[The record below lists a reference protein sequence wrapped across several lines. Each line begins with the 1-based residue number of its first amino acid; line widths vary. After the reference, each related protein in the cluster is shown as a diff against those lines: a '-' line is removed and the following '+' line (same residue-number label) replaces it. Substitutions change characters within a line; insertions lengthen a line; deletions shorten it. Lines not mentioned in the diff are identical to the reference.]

1 LDVTKMACMNIL
13 NQHALSSDSSDHLLQ
28 TLHHDLKLLLEF
40 TDNVISTCGTYGD
53 ENSALRTLIRHFE
66 ADVECYQSKMKEM
79 KAELVEAR
87 SQIAALMIKN
97 QALESD
103 KHHLDNQIDAVREIL
118 MDSLDTISETNRKK
132 LEFLTDKSRREE
144 RESVV
149 SETGIDYDHTDDS
162 FEGAE
167 VKVLKKNNNVEN
179 ELLKINRKR
188 INAANDLNFPLEST
202 VDVESFLPLKKAKD
216 DCFKKNNLGT
226 EILVPDTVAG
236 AAKQSK
242 KFFFDPLSP
251 KPATLPKPSL
261 NRSFSDSQL
270 SSPNQQ
276 EILKF
281 NATPL
286 KAYTPLLKSQPNL
299 SQKFDCTPTV
309 SSLPSKRH
317 AFVQKTVLKQE
328 NCDVCNERLK
338 FGKLIYRCQGNNND
352 SFAFVFSSNEE
363 NFCEDC
369 KIQCHQDCRIGVQT
383 HCVLNTSSGKQG
395 KGKLSDYI
403 PAKRPFIPH
412 IIIHCV
418 YEIERRG
425 LNSVGLYRIPGTESK
440 VNDLYQKFISSR
452 RAPNLR
458 IVDDINVLTSCL
470 KKFLQNLKEPLIPLT
485 SRHDF
490 IKAAANEDSIKQ
502 VREIHSAICE
512 LPMPNRDTLA
522 FLIVHLQRVSEE
534 YMHNKMPAANL
545 AKIFAPSLLGFAPNN
560 MIRSSDELLK
570 LEKVVKVLL
579 NLSTDYWKQFFDSQ
593 EIKQITTLRPF
604 SNVTRSVINN
614 TMKQTPARNT
624 TGVGAYSNFDRTRT
638 GGKNTVL
645 PPWR

>member
-1 LDVTKMACMNIL
+1 MIANLLFSRRSTMYHLDVIKMACLNIL

-79 KAELVEAR
+79 KAELIEAR

-144 RESVV
+144 RESIV

-162 FEGAE
+162 LEGTE
-167 VKVLKKNNNVEN
+167 VKVLKKNNNVDN
-179 ELLKINRKR
+179 ELVKVNRKR
-188 INAANDLNFPLEST
+188 INAADDLNLPLKSA
-202 VDVESFLPLKKAKD
+202 VDVESFLPLKKPKD
-216 DCFKKNNLGT
+216 GHFNKNTPGT
-226 EILVPDTVAG
+226 EILIPDTVTG

-251 KPATLPKPSL
+251 KTATLPKPSL

-270 SSPNQQ
+270 SSPNFH

-299 SQKFDCTPTV
+299 AQKVDCTPTV
-309 SSLPSKRH
+309 SNLPNKKH

-338 FGKLIYRCQGNNND
+338 FGKLIFRCQ
-352 SFAFVFSSNEE
+352 
-363 NFCEDC
+363 DC

-383 HCVLNTSSGKQG
+383 HCVLNTSCGKQG

-458 IVDDINVLTSCL
+458 IVDDIHVLTSCL
-470 KKFLQNLKEPLIPLT
+470 KKFLHNLKEPLIPLT

-490 IKAAANEDSIKQ
+490 IKAAADEDSIKQ
-502 VREIHSAICE
+502 ICEMHSAICE

-534 YMHNKMPAANL
+534 CMHNKMPVANL
-545 AKIFAPSLLGFAPNN
+545 AKIFVPSILGLASNN

-593 EIKQITTLRPF
+593 EIKQITTVRPF
-604 SNVTRSVINN
+604 SNVTRSIINN

-624 TGVGAYSNFDRTRT
+624 TGVTGYSNFDRTRI

>member
-1 LDVTKMACMNIL
+1 LDVTKMACLNIL
-13 NQHALSSDSSDHLLQ
+13 NQHALSSDCSDHLLQ

-79 KAELVEAR
+79 KAELIEAR

-144 RESVV
+144 RESIV
-149 SETGIDYDHTDDS
+149 SETGIDFDHTDDS
-162 FEGAE
+162 LEGTE
-167 VKVLKKNNNVEN
+167 VKVLKKNNNVDN
-179 ELLKINRKR
+179 ELVKVNRKR
-188 INAANDLNFPLEST
+188 INAADDLNLPLKSA
-202 VDVESFLPLKKAKD
+202 VDVESFLPLKKPKD
-216 DCFKKNNLGT
+216 DRFK
-226 EILVPDTVAG
+226 
-236 AAKQSK
+236 KQSK

-251 KPATLPKPSL
+251 KTTILPKPSL

-299 SQKFDCTPTV
+299 AQKVDCTPTV
-309 SSLPSKRH
+309 SSLPNKKH

-338 FGKLIYRCQGNNND
+338 FGKLIFRCQ
-352 SFAFVFSSNEE
+352 
-363 NFCEDC
+363 DC

-383 HCVLNTSSGKQG
+383 HCVLNTSCGKQG

-470 KKFLQNLKEPLIPLT
+470 KKFLHNLKEPLIPLT

-502 VREIHSAICE
+502 VREMHSAICE

-522 FLIVHLQRVSEE
+522 FLIVHLQRVAEE
-534 YMHNKMPAANL
+534 YMHNKMPVANL
-545 AKIFAPSLLGFAPNN
+545 AKIFAPSILGFAANN

-579 NLSTDYWKQFFDSQ
+579 HLSTDYWKQFFDSQ

-604 SNVTRSVINN
+604 CNITRSVINN

-624 TGVGAYSNFDRTRT
+624 TGIAAYSNFDRTRT